1 MSIHDLKSALHT
13 LYVPGVAIL
22 IGIAYFVAGVVG
34 DDTRFGV
41 TGLVL
46 MTAVGIAWVVVA
58 RYSETV
64 KGLMDRKDER
74 IRGIDK
80 DASLFAGWVLIVAVI
95 GAFIV
100 QVGRGGDTSPFAE
113 LGAVAGVAYI
123 GAVIVLW
130 LRR

>member
-1 MSIHDLKSALHT
+1 MHDVKAALST

-22 IGIAYFVAGVVG
+22 IGVAYFVAGLVG
-34 DDTRFGV
+34 DDPRFGV
-41 TGLVL
+41 IGLATMV
-46 MTAVGIAWVVVA
+46 AVAGAWVVLA

-95 GAFIV
+95 GAFVV
-100 QVGRGGDTSPFAE
+100 QVARGAATSPFSE

-123 GAVIVLW
+123 GAVIVLR